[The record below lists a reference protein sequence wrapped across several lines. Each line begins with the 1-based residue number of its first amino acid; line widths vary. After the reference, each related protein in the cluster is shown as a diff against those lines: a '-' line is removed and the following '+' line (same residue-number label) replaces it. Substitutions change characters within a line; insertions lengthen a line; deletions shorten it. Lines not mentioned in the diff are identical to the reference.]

1 MHKWTVPEEEYSV
14 ASLSRRKK
22 KWVQRDLWD
31 KTTLKTPIFAL
42 YGTYKKKRERET
54 EPDKISED
62 IAENFPYMR
71 KKTLNQVQEAQRIP
85 YRLNP
90 KRNKLRHML
99 IKLENIKDEEKNI
112 KSNKGKVRNNI
123 QGNPHES
130 IIWFFTRNSAGHK
143 GVALYISSDERDK
156 PTIQNTL
163 HSKALNQIWWRI

>member
-1 MHKWTVPEEEYSV
+1 
-14 ASLSRRKK
+14 
-22 KWVQRDLWD
+22 
-31 KTTLKTPIFAL
+31 
-42 YGTYKKKRERET
+42 
-54 EPDKISED
+54 
-62 IAENFPYMR
+62 MR

-130 IIWFFTRNSAGHK
+130 II
-143 GVALYISSDERDK
+143 
-156 PTIQNTL
+156 
-163 HSKALNQIWWRI
+163 